1 VPSVTRI
8 YIIETTMNDETL
20 ALHALLGLQAGKATA
35 TATATATTN
44 TVMAER
50 NTDPDVPRSRGKPF
64 VPPEPTPIRQREKE
78 YVMAEKNTDPA
89 VPRSRGR
96 PFLPPDP
103 NPIRQREREYR
114 REASRKSRE
123 KRRQE
128 KLLKELEK
136 EDQIVETLIEESKS
150 SQPGGKRKL
159 MASTS
164 TTANTTSMEKL
175 NVQDVMQKLIEQ
187 LVKIGPDVGTQE
199 RLLSESRLVQ
209 WRVETDSVLNFFGGV
224 TKAKKAYLLKVRSS
238 IFELSNWEDW
248 LIVKRSLIK
257 DAGYGLFA
265 GRDFLKDQ
273 SISVY
278 CGRLCK
284 TNAYKS
290 KYQIS
295 NDGATSIIAEGCI
308 EDDRRPYLGAHM
320 ANDPNDRS
328 KTNCKIESDYRL
340 IVTCDV
346 KKGEE
351 LLLSYNLI
359 QP

>member
-1 VPSVTRI
+1 VAGYWLHATI
-8 YIIETTMNDETL
+8 CIIDKTMNDETL
-20 ALHALLGLQAGKATA
+20 ALHALLGLQSAKTTRRRRPTTA
-35 TATATATTN
+35 TATATATTSTG
-44 TVMAER
+44 TVGE
-50 NTDPDVPRSRGKPF
+50 KP
-64 VPPEPTPIRQREKE
+64 V
-78 YVMAEKNTDPA
+78 DPA

-128 KLLKELEK
+128 KLLKELEQ
-136 EDQIVETLIEESKS
+136 EDQMVKTMIEESKS

-159 MASTS
+159 TPSTS
-164 TTANTTSMEKL
+164 TTTSTTSMNKI
-175 NVQDVMQKLIEQ
+175 NVQDVMQKLIGQ
-187 LVKIGPDVGTQE
+187 LVKIGPDAATQE

-209 WRVETDSVLNFFGGV
+209 WRVETDSVLNFFGGA
-224 TKAKKAYLLKVRSS
+224 TKEKKTYILKVCSS
-238 IFELSNWEDW
+238 IFETNWEDW
-248 LIVKRSLIK
+248 FIVKNSLIK

-278 CGRLCK
+278 CGRVYK
-284 TNAYKS
+284 TNTYKS

-295 NDGATSIIAEGCI
+295 NDGATSIIAEGGI

-320 ANDPNDRS
+320 VNDPSDES
-328 KTNCKIESDYRL
+328 KTNCKILSDYRM

-351 LLLSYNLI
+351 LLLSYNI
-359 QP
+359 IK